1 MHKIVKINLTS
12 IFSPICQTLLNE
24 QLSLQQQ
31 QQQSSSDLLENCFE
45 LLVIRLQGTVI
56 AFCTCKVIDGRNV
69 QVNTMHFRNI
79 IKDHEF
85 AKYWLSR
92 LLKKQ
97 LYNKNIFPFS
107 FDS

>member
-1 MHKIVKINLTS
+1 MHEIVKIKLTS

-31 QQQSSSDLLENCFE
+31 QSSSDLFENSFE

-56 AFCTCKVIDGRNV
+56 AFCTCKVIDARNV
-69 QVNTMHFRNI
+69 QISTMHFRNV

-97 LYNKNIFPFS
+97 LNNKNLLPFS

>member
-24 QLSLQQQ
+24 QLAV
-31 QQQSSSDLLENCFE
+31 QQQSSSNLLGNCFE

-56 AFCTCKVIDGRNV
+56 AFCTCKVIDARNV
-69 QVNTMHFRNI
+69 QINAMYFRNVL
-79 IKDHEF
+79 KDHEF

-92 LLKKQ
+92 FLKKH
-97 LYNKNIFPFS
+97 LHNKNNLS
-107 FDS
+107 FLLEY

>member
-1 MHKIVKINLTS
+1 MHKFVTINFTS
-12 IFSPICQTLLNE
+12 IFSPISQTLLNE
-24 QLSLQQQ
+24 QLAIQH
-31 QQQSSSDLLENCFE
+31 QSSKNLLENCFE

-56 AFCTCKVIDGRNV
+56 AFCTCKVIDDRNV
-69 QVNTMHFRNI
+69 KVSDMYFRNVL
-79 IKDHEF
+79 KDHEF